1 MQNGSTDEGLNL
13 LSFVC
18 FSFISSSPENPS
30 LLASQNSSFSISG
43 YNSDISSRPGA
54 GKKFGLSHKEDKDA
68 DPLNNN
74 LATAGH
80 TCWVLTSTWLTVSH
94 VGLQLPHHPP
104 GSPEQSRGQTLV
116 AQVPVLPW
124 MVVPSSI
131 CWALPVCQTLC
142 LWPIPL
148 PSVIPHDIAC
158 PDWKVLL
165 TKNCPN
171 YSPRAYGF
179 NFITKLPLSRSTW
192 SPRAA
197 PHPASPSFS
206 SMLDWWTTL
215 YRNLNAIN
223 TNYEADG
230 VGGRKCAKMAK

>member
-124 MVVPSSI
+124 DGGAKQYLLSSSCVSDTLPMTHPSAF
-131 CWALPVCQTLC
+131 CHPTWHC
-142 LWPIPL
+142 LSWL
-148 PSVIPHDIAC
+148 E
-158 PDWKVLL
+158 
-165 TKNCPN
+165 
-171 YSPRAYGF
+171 GF
-179 NFITKLPLSRSTW
+179 T
-192 SPRAA
+192 
-197 PHPASPSFS
+197 
-206 SMLDWWTTL
+206 D
-215 YRNLNAIN
+215 
-223 TNYEADG
+223 
-230 VGGRKCAKMAK
+230 